1 MEPTNQDLG
10 DRSAVTADPAAPRSA
25 RGRRERKLRVV
36 ELARRLSVNER
47 TIYKWLARGLPPSLD
62 EATTR
67 EWARMQGIRRLRA
80 PLTIDV
86 PRGAAD
92 APGAEPAPAP
102 APGAAGAAKGL
113 AALAPPE
120 GWSPAQ
126 QKAIADAELSR
137 SRDRKV
143 LLEIAELERRLVS
156 RDDLVRVAGA
166 LSMVYVHALVDLPAA
181 MVRSLD
187 HLPAE
192 WARPVRKAAE
202 VEIHALRGR
211 LEAKL
216 REEIEEVLRGP
227 GVARAG

>member
-1 MEPTNQDLG
+1 MEPDNVDAS
-10 DRSAVTADPAAPRSA
+10 DPSAAAADPAVPRSA
-25 RGRRERKLRVV
+25 RARRERKVRLV
-36 ELARRLSVNER
+36 ELARRLSVNPR

-67 EWARMQGIRRLRA
+67 EWARMQGIRGLREA
-80 PLTIDV
+80 LTIDV
-86 PRGAAD
+86 PRGSAD
-92 APGAEPAPAP
+92 APGTETATT
-102 APGAAGAAKGL
+102 PGAAGAAKGL
-113 AALAPPE
+113 SAIAPPE

-126 QKAIADAELSR
+126 QKALADAVLSDER
-137 SRDRKV
+137 RRKV
-143 LLEIAELERRLVS
+143 VLEIAELERRLVS

-227 GVARAG
+227 GVARAS